1 MSNLEKIKNL
11 ILSSNLTT
19 EEQKEFLN
27 LLSQIQEKDLEGILS
42 LFEENKDWMKKF
54 YNNYKFKK
62 QAFENKDK
70 NLWNKILDE
79 EKEELEKIN

>member
-42 LFEENKDWMKKF
+42 LFEENKDWMKK
-54 YNNYKFKK
+54 
-62 QAFENKDK
+62 
-70 NLWNKILDE
+70 IL
-79 EKEELEKIN
+79 